1 MKRSGAGGKVRQTV
15 HPAFLERIR
24 MLNRGKKVSR
34 SKVGS
39 ILLFLFLALF
49 SLFMVLPMI
58 YMISNSFKPQNELLV
73 FPPRLFPTEPT
84 LRNFRDMFT
93 VMSSSNV
100 PFIRY
105 IFNSLFVTAVGSAG
119 HILFSSMCAFP
130 LAKKR
135 FPGRKII
142 FNIIVFSLM
151 FNTAVTAIPNYLI
164 MSGLKWIDTYAALI
178 VPAFGMSLG
187 LYLMKQFMEQIPDS
201 LLEAGRIDG
210 AGQWTI
216 FWQIVMPNVKSAWMT
231 LLLLSVQTLWPI
243 GDNNFIYKEE
253 LKTLAY
259 ALGQIQ
265 GTGAAGV
272 NIARAGV
279 GAAVSVFMM
288 IIPVLIF
295 IFSQSNIIE
304 TMSSSGMKD

>member
-1 MKRSGAGGKVRQTV
+1 MKKDKNSSSVSGTARRS
-15 HPAFLERIR
+15 FSERLR
-24 MLNRGKKVSR
+24 ALNRGKKVSR
-34 SKVGS
+34 SKAGS
-39 ILLFLFLALF
+39 FFLVFFLAVF

-73 FPPRLFPTEPT
+73 FPPRLFPTNPT
-84 LRNFRDMFT
+84 LVNFRDMFT

-119 HILFSSMCAFP
+119 HILLSSMCAFP
-130 LAKKR
+130 LAKKK
-135 FPGRKII
+135 FPGKNII

-164 MSGLKWIDTYAALI
+164 MSKLKWIDTYAALI

-201 LLEAGRIDG
+201 LIEAGRIDG
-210 AGQWTI
+210 ASQWTI
-216 FWQIVMPNVKSAWMT
+216 FWRIVMPNVKSAWMT
-231 LLLLSVQTLWPI
+231 LLLLSVQSLWPI

-265 GTGAAGV
+265 GTGTTGV

-288 IIPVLIF
+288 IIPILIF
-295 IFSQSNIIE
+295 VFSQSNIIE

>member
-1 MKRSGAGGKVRQTV
+1 MS
-15 HPAFLERIR
+15 
-24 MLNRGKKVSR
+24 
-34 SKVGS
+34 
-39 ILLFLFLALF
+39 
-49 SLFMVLPMI
+49 
-58 YMISNSFKPQNELLV
+58 
-73 FPPRLFPTEPT
+73 PT
-84 LRNFRDMFT
+84 F
-93 VMSSSNV
+93 
-100 PFIRY
+100 
-105 IFNSLFVTAVGSAG
+105 
-119 HILFSSMCAFP
+119 H
-130 LAKKR
+130 
-135 FPGRKII
+135 
-142 FNIIVFSLM
+142 
-151 FNTAVTAIPNYLI
+151 YLI
-164 MSGLKWIDTYAALI
+164 MSELKWIDTYAALI

>member
-1 MKRSGAGGKVRQTV
+1 MKHSKSKKELSGVAK
-15 HPAFLERIR
+15 PNFSDRIR
-24 MLNRGKKVSR
+24 ALNRGKKVSR

-39 ILLFLFLALF
+39 ILLFLFLAIF

-73 FPPRLFPTEPT
+73 FPPRLFPTSPT
-84 LRNFRDMFT
+84 LVNFRDMFT

-105 IFNSLFVTAVGSAG
+105 IFNSLLVTALGSAG
-119 HILFSSMCAFP
+119 HILLSSMCAFP
-130 LAKKR
+130 LAKKN
-135 FPGRKII
+135 FPGKKII

-151 FNTAVTAIPNYLI
+151 FNTAVTAIPNYLV
-164 MSGLKWIDTYAALI
+164 MSKLKWIDTYAALI

-210 AGQWTI
+210 ASQWTI
-216 FWQIVMPNVKSAWMT
+216 FWRIVMPNVKSAWMT
-231 LLLLSVQTLWPI
+231 LLLLSVQSLWPI

-265 GTGAAGV
+265 GTGTAGV
-272 NIARAGV
+272 NVARAGV
-279 GAAVSVFMM
+279 GAAVAVFMM
-288 IIPVLIF
+288 IIPILIF
-295 IFSQSNIIE
+295 VFSQSNIIE
-304 TMSSSGMKD
+304 TMSASGLKD

>member
-39 ILLFLFLALF
+39 VLLFLFLALF

-164 MSGLKWIDTYAALI
+164 MSELKWIDTYAALI

>member
-1 MKRSGAGGKVRQTV
+1 MKRSGAGEEIRQTV
-15 HPAFLERIR
+15 HPAFWERIR

-119 HILFSSMCAFP
+119 HILLSSMCAFP

-216 FWQIVMPNVKSAWMT
+216 FWRIVMPNVKSAWMT

-288 IIPVLIF
+288 IIPILIF

>member
-34 SKVGS
+34 SKAGS

-164 MSGLKWIDTYAALI
+164 MSELKWIDTYAALI

>member
-1 MKRSGAGGKVRQTV
+1 
-15 HPAFLERIR
+15 

-34 SKVGS
+34 SKAGS

-164 MSGLKWIDTYAALI
+164 MSELKWIDTYAALI